1 MKRVGIWV
9 GQRARCTLVGHQG
22 ELTLEKPTGSR
33 EKKWGEEDG
42 MERSDIEPK
51 ASGAVVK
58 PVGEKALLWSLLAT
72 T

>member
-1 MKRVGIWV
+1 
-9 GQRARCTLVGHQG
+9 VGHQG

-33 EKKWGEEDG
+33 EKKWGEEDD
-42 MERSDIEPK
+42 MARLDIEPK
-51 ASGAVVK
+51 ASGTVVK